1 MSKSIHIEIKTEVKE
16 EMDKIYSAEN
26 RAKLEK
32 KEMHRHR
39 VTLRAAREKQVSMR
53 NKRLSVRKERQSVK
67 EDALR
72 LEKKRQE
79 RMSLDE
85 KAAQKRQERKTLKER
100 TAGRSEFIAIEE
112 EGKESDDDDE
122 RVDDERQ
129 KKFRQSY
136 QANSFAHLAGV
147 GSNESIPEEAGGGGR
162 GSSVGKKPPRKKF
175 VNEKISPL
183 TALLLSGRPPREY
196 KPVNDITILSSDDL
210 LTNEKLRYKEVV
222 RINFDNEPRKKK
234 EAEKLLKKSKG
245 GVQGDDIEGGRAET
259 GLEEGEKKEETT
271 PLKRST
277 MALKLKQS
285 VKLMGRLSLMSKQ
298 QNVDGAQTALTMIE
312 QQRPRKTIAMKALDS
327 ALNKKGV
334 ASDAASRITGSL
346 IGFSHKAA
354 LRAAEMASPSAKQG
368 KERISFF
375 AQSAMDKFSKKD
387 AKLSPEERERVV
399 AARKLQKFWRRYYW
413 CEPILVDGVFMHG
426 YRQQRAARMVTYAM
440 KSYKSMINQ
449 EKWLMIMKMER
460 RDRKDREDKARRRIT
475 KDANK
480 NIADL
485 KKQRHLAE
493 HAAKKTGWGIAG
505 KDKTLRGKAKWSKRE
520 LAILVAINLKF
531 GYPSHEDD
539 WQQFYHFFADKD
551 RRAIR
556 TKVVSM
562 KDDETLFDMDL
573 MLPQNINPKELISLN
588 LMPEKKD
595 KKKRKALTLD
605 DIV

>member
-1 MSKSIHIEIKTEVKE
+1 
-16 EMDKIYSAEN
+16 
-26 RAKLEK
+26 
-32 KEMHRHR
+32 
-39 VTLRAAREKQVSMR
+39 
-53 NKRLSVRKERQSVK
+53 
-67 EDALR
+67 
-72 LEKKRQE
+72 
-79 RMSLDE
+79 
-85 KAAQKRQERKTLKER
+85 
-100 TAGRSEFIAIEE
+100 
-112 EGKESDDDDE
+112 
-122 RVDDERQ
+122 
-129 KKFRQSY
+129 
-136 QANSFAHLAGV
+136 
-147 GSNESIPEEAGGGGR
+147 
-162 GSSVGKKPPRKKF
+162 
-175 VNEKISPL
+175 
-183 TALLLSGRPPREY
+183 
-196 KPVNDITILSSDDL
+196 
-210 LTNEKLRYKEVV
+210 
-222 RINFDNEPRKKK
+222 
-234 EAEKLLKKSKG
+234 
-245 GVQGDDIEGGRAET
+245 
-259 GLEEGEKKEETT
+259 
-271 PLKRST
+271 
-277 MALKLKQS
+277 
-285 VKLMGRLSLMSKQ
+285 
-298 QNVDGAQTALTMIE
+298 
-312 QQRPRKTIAMKALDS
+312 
-327 ALNKKGV
+327 
-334 ASDAASRITGSL
+334 
-346 IGFSHKAA
+346 
-354 LRAAEMASPSAKQG
+354 
-368 KERISFF
+368 
-375 AQSAMDKFSKKD
+375 
-387 AKLSPEERERVV
+387 
-399 AARKLQKFWRRYYW
+399 
-413 CEPILVDGVFMHG
+413 MHG